1 MKLPLE
7 GIRIV
12 DLSSVV
18 MGPWASQMLGELG
31 ADIIK
36 VESPAGDVTRQ
47 MGPAKNPG
55 MAAVFL
61 STNRHKRSIVLDL
74 QRPEGKEA
82 LQRLVVDADVLLH
95 NLRPQAAEKLGIS
108 YESFRS
114 QNPKLIHCAAY
125 GFHHAGP
132 MANHPA
138 YDDIIQA
145 ASGMAYLVGTIS
157 DQPRFVPSIVADKTA
172 AYAVVSKIMAALL
185 QRMHSGQGQALEVT
199 MLETMVDFNLVE
211 HLYGATFDPPI
222 ADMGYSRIL
231 TRERRPYKTL
241 DGYLTVLPYTDKNW
255 RDFFRI
261 VGREEL
267 AEHPDF
273 ATMSARVDNADKV
286 YAFLAEAVATRSS
299 AELEA
304 ALLEAQIPVM
314 RVNTIEDLLTDEQLQ
329 ASGFWLEVEH
339 PTEGRLRH
347 TTPALSL
354 RKNPADVERHAPLHG
369 EHSVEILTELGY
381 SSDEIQTLMQTG
393 VSRVPAPSTPTSS
406 NKETTE

>member
-1 MKLPLE
+1 MKLPLD
-7 GIRIV
+7 GIRII

-36 VESPAGDVTRQ
+36 VESPVGDVTRQ
-47 MGPAKNPG
+47 MGPHKNPG

-61 STNRHKRSIVLDL
+61 NTNRHKRSIVLDL
-74 QRPEGKEA
+74 QQPEGKEA
-82 LQRLVVDADVLLH
+82 LERLVADADILLH

-108 YESFRS
+108 YEAFRRK
-114 QNPKLIHCAAY
+114 NPRLIHCAAY

-145 ASGMAYLVGTIS
+145 ASGMAHLVGTIS

-172 AYAVVSKIMAALL
+172 AYAVVSKILAALL
-185 QRMHSGQGQALEVT
+185 QRGHSGQGQALEVT

-211 HLYGATFDPPI
+211 HLYGATFEPPI
-222 ADMGYSRIL
+222 AGMGYARIL
-231 TRERRPYKTL
+231 TPERRPYKTL
-241 DGYLTVLPYTDKNW
+241 DGYLAVLPYTNKNW
-255 RDFFRI
+255 HDFFRI

-267 AEHPDF
+267 RDHPDF
-273 ATMSARVDNADKV
+273 ATMSARVNNADKV
-286 YAFLAEAVATRSS
+286 YAFLAEAVATRRS
-299 AELEA
+299 AELET

-314 RVNTIEDLLTDEQLQ
+314 RVNTIDDLLNDEQLQ
-329 ASGFWLEVEH
+329 ASGFWLEVDH

-347 TTPALSL
+347 TTPALSM
-354 RKNPADVERHAPLHG
+354 RANPADFQRHAPLHG
-369 EHSVEILTELGY
+369 EHSVEILSELGY
-381 SSDEIQTLMQTG
+381 SSDEIQALLQAG
-393 VSRVPAPSTPTSS
+393 VSVTAAARTSTPSH
-406 NKETTE
+406 KETTQ